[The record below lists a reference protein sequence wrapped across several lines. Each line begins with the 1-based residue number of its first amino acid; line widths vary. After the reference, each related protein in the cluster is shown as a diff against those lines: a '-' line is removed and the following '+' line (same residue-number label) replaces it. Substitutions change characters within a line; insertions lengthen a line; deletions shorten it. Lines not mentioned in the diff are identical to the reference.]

1 MSPRPTTRSRTRRT
15 RWIAAA
21 IVLVAVLVTACG
33 GATFDPT
40 GPCTADGTAPGAYPD
55 LEAVVPKVFAGAPPR
70 QVDSGRTC
78 TNTALGTLTEHRI
91 KELRFAGATW
101 GTGTDSGL
109 TLATF
114 VVADGPP
121 LDPAWLA
128 EFYEAGARAGKNVQ
142 TVEPS
147 EVSIGGDITGR
158 RIDVL
163 NGESFQTVVV
173 WPRDGRV
180 AVVIVADFIREIRTR
195 EAHDK
200 IVAAALAAYQ
210 T

>member
-1 MSPRPTTRSRTRRT
+1 MRRT
-15 RWIAAA
+15 LRTAAT
-21 IVLVAVLVTACG
+21 ILLVAVVVTACG
-33 GATFDPT
+33 GSTFDPT
-40 GPCTADGTAPGAYPD
+40 GPCTADGTAPGAYPE

-78 TNTALGTLTEHRI
+78 TNDALGTLTEHRI

-128 EFYEAGARAGKNVQ
+128 EFYESGARSGKNVQ
-142 TVEPS
+142 KVD
-147 EVSIGGDITGR
+147 VSDVPIGGDIAGR

-180 AVVIVADFIREIRTR
+180 AVVIVADFIREIQTR

-210 T
+210 G

>member
-1 MSPRPTTRSRTRRT
+1 MRRT
-15 RWIAAA
+15 LRIAAA
-21 IVLVAVLVTACG
+21 VVLVAILVTACG

-55 LEAVVPKVFAGAPPR
+55 LEAVVPKLFAGAPPR

-78 TNTALGTLTEHRI
+78 TNSALGTLTEHRI

-142 TVEPS
+142 KVDASDVIVDGT
-147 EVSIGGDITGR
+147 IAGR

-180 AVVIVADFIREIRTR
+180 AVVIVADFIREIQTR
-195 EAHDK
+195 GAHDK
-200 IVAAALAAYQ
+200 IVAEALDAWRVA